1 MQSSIRAARR
11 VGVSCHVPGRAA
23 CPRCLYYRRYYT
35 GAAISMSELAEA
47 DRRCPDLPTA
57 EHPTAICRKTLPQRP
72 KPGARPA
79 AQWATRP
86 RAHARIASARS
97 AKPAV
102 RPEVAGSR
110 RPISMSRPPRL
121 LPVPPPGCGTPLAYV
136 TPGMAHHM
144 SPNVHSATFSRLA
157 TYNTIYFNDHGSQM

>member
-57 EHPTAICRKTLPQRP
+57 EHLHGRLQETLAQPKARCPTSS
-72 KPGARPA
+72 
-79 AQWATRP
+79 
-86 RAHARIASARS
+86 SA
-97 AKPAV
+97 
-102 RPEVAGSR
+102 G
-110 RPISMSRPPRL
+110 
-121 LPVPPPGCGTPLAYV
+121 
-136 TPGMAHHM
+136 
-144 SPNVHSATFSRLA
+144 N
-157 TYNTIYFNDHGSQM
+157 